1 MKISISDI
9 QFNFG
14 GCKITVS
21 FPFLTIITL
30 LLLIDDSGFFIYG
43 FFAAIIHE
51 CGHILAMLIKNCKP
65 REIIFRAFD
74 INIIDKSRIKRNYND
89 DLFILIAGP
98 LFNIIFSLVLFFVY
112 KIYGFNSLI
121 KPIFLNI
128 FIGIF
133 NILPIESLDGGQIFF
148 NLLCRKLSIKTSENF
163 IILASFMI
171 LMPIAV
177 LGFYI
182 LIKSRYNFSLLLLSC
197 YLMGILLLNHK
208 DFYY

>member
-9 QFNFG
+9 QINFL

-30 LLLIDDSGFFIYG
+30 LLLIDDSGFVIYG
-43 FFAAIIHE
+43 LLAAIIHE
-51 CGHILAMLIKNCKP
+51 CGHMLAMLIKKCEP
-65 REIIFRAFD
+65 REITLRAFD
-74 INIIDKSRIKRNYND
+74 INIIDKSRIKRSYND

-98 LFNIIFSLVLFFVY
+98 LFNIIFSFVLFFVY
-112 KIYGFNSLI
+112 RFYVFNFLI
-121 KPIFLNI
+121 KLIFFNL

-148 NLLCRKLSIKTSENF
+148 NLLCRKLSIKISEKF
-163 IILASFMI
+163 IILTSFMI

-177 LGFYI
+177 FGFYI
-182 LIKSRYNFSLLLLSC
+182 LIKSKYNFSLLLLSC